1 MANTPQSAKRA
12 RQAERRRLRGQ
23 SLRSQIRTAVKK
35 TRAAAGDGQTELAQK
50 NFRAFQT
57 IADRLAH
64 RGVVHPNT
72 IGRLKSRLNAE
83 LKKAQERAQDAK
95 LRAAEAEKIAEE
107 QAADEALRADA
118 PQAQTQT
125 LAAAVAQ
132 NIRREDETQPDAKT
146 KTKTETKAEAEAET
160 ADQAASAKTET
171 KAETKAEAQAET
183 ETKAEAATETE
194 KPKAEAQAQPA
205 KTEQPDSGPDASDS
219 APKTDAADSTDSAD
233 SGVGK
238 KAD

>member
-35 TRAAAGDGQTELAQK
+35 TRAAAGEGQTELAQK

-171 KAETKAEAQAET
+171 KAEAQAET
-183 ETKAEAATETE
+183 ETKAEAETE

-205 KTEQPDSGPDASDS
+205 KTEQPDSGPDTS
-219 APKTDAADSTDSAD
+219 DAAAKADSAD
-233 SGVGK
+233 SGVSR